1 MCSIP
6 RPLRDGGGEPK
17 FTKHFKLLSGQDDDT
32 EGRRHNHSLR
42 MVTLYIISDSPN
54 LLIGHEISPSEVMLD
69 NQSVKSAAF
78 VHKEVDTIQ
87 QRRLKD
93 ENVI

>member
-17 FTKHFKLLSGQDDDT
+17 FTKHLKLFSAQDDT

-42 MVTLYIISDSPN
+42 MAILYTIVDSPN
-54 LLIGHEISPSEVMLD
+54 LLIVVGRSLAQPPGTESLIVMEFVPMIPSFWM
-69 NQSVKSAAF
+69 
-78 VHKEVDTIQ
+78 I
-87 QRRLKD
+87 
-93 ENVI
+93 